1 MFDPSDYQDVP
12 VVPKRKIAKNI
23 ERGRFRKGQKI
34 SIEEKLRRFAD
45 SIKPPPKITKD
56 KGLYN
61 KLLYFRPPKHMASLK
76 VEPKKESEESMLKLL
91 EEKEMEYNILGNI
104 EILDIEEE
112 EGVQRD
118 SRMRRRRRSSA
129 AGETLYD
136 PSSIEF
142 L

>member
-1 MFDPSDYQDVP
+1 
-12 VVPKRKIAKNI
+12 
-23 ERGRFRKGQKI
+23 
-34 SIEEKLRRFAD
+34 
-45 SIKPPPKITKD
+45 
-56 KGLYN
+56 
-61 KLLYFRPPKHMASLK
+61 MASLK